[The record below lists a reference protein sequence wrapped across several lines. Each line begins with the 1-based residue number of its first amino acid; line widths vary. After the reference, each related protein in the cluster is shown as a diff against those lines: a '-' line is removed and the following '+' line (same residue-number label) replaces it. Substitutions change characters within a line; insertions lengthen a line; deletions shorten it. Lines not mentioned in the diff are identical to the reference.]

1 MSTHLFAAA
10 FVLHIFSSP
19 ALSHSRFASNISKVS
34 LAIAF
39 PVFVL
44 SFFMFC
50 FVVCVFLK
58 HCIELFTDLTNPYF
72 GQNTVRTA
80 FCFLRVLYL
89 LSATLYCLAV
99 ILLLPATLIL
109 LYTLFCFLSTEIHAR
124 VVWIPYE
131 SSVRKKMAAVHFT
144 TIPCVPN
151 RAISTHRKPHFG
163 EIHPGCTN
171 KIVYAR
177 FKVFRPFLCVFMSG
191 FRIFVR

>member
-1 MSTHLFAAA
+1 MLFL
-10 FVLHIFSSP
+10 FLFCLFSCLVL
-19 ALSHSRFASNISKVS
+19 L
-34 LAIAF
+34 
-39 PVFVL
+39 
-44 SFFMFC
+44 
-50 FVVCVFLK
+50 CVFFK
-58 HCIELFTDLTNPYF
+58 HCIELFTGLTNPYF
-72 GQNTVRTA
+72 GQDTVRTA

-109 LYTLFCFLSTEIHAR
+109 LYTFFCFLSTEIHAR

-131 SSVRKKMAAVHFT
+131 SSVRKNIAAVHFT

-151 RAISTHRKPHFG
+151 RAISTHKKPHFG
-163 EIHPGCTN
+163 EIHPCTN